1 MKDQAVGLNHY
12 LWTQFG
18 IFCKEGQIVLFPWGD
33 TAYRINYIFCATG
46 VICTDKTD
54 LSTVQKSQK
63 ASTCAR
69 EVECVADCK
78 LIWVYR
84 LCQLDEL
91 RDIFQ
96 CTRSLLA
103 KPPQYCAKFGTRE
116 KIYRSETRIYS
127 NFTTLAL
134 WILSSLPSGSEI
146 QQILTFRRLF
156 LHEVSSEI
164 IQVTSVQFSS

>member
-84 LCQLDEL
+84 LCQLDEM

-103 KPPQYCAKFGTRE
+103 KPPPVLC
-116 KIYRSETRIYS
+116 KIWHQGE
-127 NFTTLAL
+127 N
-134 WILSSLPSGSEI
+134 LP
-146 QQILTFRRLF
+146 F
-156 LHEVSSEI
+156 
-164 IQVTSVQFSS
+164 